1 MKVSELI
8 EVLKTKNQDAIV
20 CIASSV
26 EESWWSEE
34 VEYVNEFDG
43 YTSPQYDNKK
53 PIVEFD

>member
-43 YTSPQYDNKK
+43 YTSPQDDNKK
-53 PIVEFD
+53 CIIEFN